1 MVEADRLTW
10 ELAALTGGAAA
21 RAAARAVGMRGE
33 LLGRR
38 LRDGA
43 LLAPTPRVLLLPGA
57 PETFDR
63 DAWIGLHDAGA
74 DAALN
79 HDTALALW
87 NVPGFELRPIH
98 ISRGRSRSTP
108 AAPGVVLHRPRY
120 WPREHRLL
128 LNGLPVA
135 SPTRALFDL
144 ANEGEVHEA
153 KLERTFNNAWARGL
167 TCGESLVAMAAQ
179 WCARGRRGS
188 AFIRAYLEHHPI
200 AWQPPASNLEDR
212 FRRLIT
218 DAGLPE
224 PRRQVNLGD
233 LTTWIGRVDFLD
245 PEVPLVGEI
254 DSDLFHIAPLDAES
268 DEAREARLE
277 AAGFVVKRFKESDVW
292 YHGREVVERWREA
305 RREAARRR
313 RGRGR

>member
-1 MVEADRLTW
+1 
-10 ELAALTGGAAA
+10 
-21 RAAARAVGMRGE
+21 
-33 LLGRR
+33 
-38 LRDGA
+38 
-43 LLAPTPRVLLLPGA
+43 
-57 PETFDR
+57 
-63 DAWIGLHDAGA
+63 
-74 DAALN
+74 
-79 HDTALALW
+79 
-87 NVPGFELRPIH
+87 
-98 ISRGRSRSTP
+98 
-108 AAPGVVLHRPRY
+108 
-120 WPREHRLL
+120 
-128 LNGLPVA
+128 
-135 SPTRALFDL
+135 
-144 ANEGEVHEA
+144 
-153 KLERTFNNAWARGL
+153 
-167 TCGESLVAMAAQ
+167 MAEQ

-188 AFIRAYLEHHPI
+188 AFIHAYLEQHPI

-305 RREAARRR
+305 RREAARRG